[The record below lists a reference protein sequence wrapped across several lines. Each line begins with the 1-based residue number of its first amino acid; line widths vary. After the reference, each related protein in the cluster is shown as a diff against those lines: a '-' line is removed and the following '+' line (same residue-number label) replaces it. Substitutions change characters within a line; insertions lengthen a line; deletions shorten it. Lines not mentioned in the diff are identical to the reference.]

1 MTRLALASIVLITGC
16 AARAGFGVGGPASG
30 GAATLPP
37 PPPPPASEP
46 GYAAGGSYSPGEDA
60 HWLQLDDYLV
70 SSKPYEH
77 KKLVLHVAKLTTAAT
92 PESKSEA
99 RFLLANG
106 EEMWTATYFR
116 SRIANQR
123 DLRIGALAICHA
135 GFWSR
140 EGEPPKDKHH
150 ARQDEWIVAAITDT
164 ADLYKGR
171 VTVGNASCALGAVR
185 VPVQ

>member
-77 KKLVLHVAKLTTAAT
+77 
-92 PESKSEA
+92 
-99 RFLLANG
+99 
-106 EEMWTATYFR
+106 
-116 SRIANQR
+116 
-123 DLRIGALAICHA
+123 
-135 GFWSR
+135 
-140 EGEPPKDKHH
+140 
-150 ARQDEWIVAAITDT
+150 
-164 ADLYKGR
+164 
-171 VTVGNASCALGAVR
+171 
-185 VPVQ
+185 